1 MTGIDGLEDERGRAL
16 LAELTDAAT
25 QPAYIYDHK
34 WRIGDVVMW
43 DNGFLLHKRQAF
55 EASGNRLMKR
65 TIIKLPKERHICPG
79 PA

>member
-1 MTGIDGLEDERGRAL
+1 MTGIDGLVDERGRAL
-16 LAELTDAAT
+16 LAELTEAAT
-25 QPAYIYDHK
+25 QPEYVYDHK

-55 EASGNRLMKR
+55 ETSGNRLMKR

>member
-1 MTGIDGLEDERGRAL
+1 MTGIGGLEKEAGRAL

-25 QPAYIYDHK
+25 QPEYVYAHK
-34 WRIGDVVMW
+34 WRIGDVVIW

-55 EASGNRLMKR
+55 EKSGNRLMKH
-65 TIIKLPKERHICPG
+65 TIFKLPKEQHICPG